1 MNENR
6 IQMAKTLFYIYFA
19 QYILVIKLVY
29 VFALCIYGERTLR
42 TDGRNLYM

>member
-19 QYILVIKLVY
+19 LYIFAIKRVY
-29 VFALCIYGERTLR
+29 VFAMSNGLYARTGGIYTS
-42 TDGRNLYM
+42 